1 MDRRRHPRPAHQSPA
16 DRPDWRRLVTPTTSP
31 KPQTAPAAPP
41 DASSRRLPL
50 TLHRLLHAGSRRVRR
65 PRPALPAGHSAL
77 TDLRPVRQ
85 PALGRPADR
94 PARHHG
100 RRSDLRHPQRR
111 DRPLRRLH
119 YALSAISTGMLISD
133 GWSWAAAMAV
143 GLAVGVL
150 AGLFNG
156 LAVVLLGVPSF
167 IVTLGTLSVF
177 RGIALLISDGAPIS
191 LSSSQPG
198 VAEFS
203 LLGQGRLFG
212 VIPMQFVFFAAV
224 AAIGVVLLAAPASA
238 STPTRSRQPGSR
250 PSRRRQRQA
259 GQTHRVRPLSG
270 FTAGLA
276 GVLGLSFLSYVQGVT
291 GQGLELTVISA
302 VIIGGAALFGGSGT
316 MWGTVIGVAFIG
328 LLQNILNIKGI
339 SSFWQTVVT
348 GLVIVAAVAADTWQR
363 KRKTRA

>member
-1 MDRRRHPRPAHQSPA
+1 MTSTATKPPA
-16 DRPDWRRLVTPTTSP
+16 
-31 KPQTAPAAPP
+31 TAAPPP
-41 DASSRRLPL
+41 DASTGQFPAALR
-50 TLHRLLHAGSRRVRR
+50 RLLHAREAGVFAALVLLFLLGTVLSPTFAQSDNLLSVGQQIAQIGIMAVGATFVILNGEIDLSVGS
-65 PRPALPAGHSAL
+65 
-77 TDLRPVRQ
+77 T
-85 PALGRPADR
+85 
-94 PARHHG
+94 
-100 RRSDLRHPQRR
+100 
-111 DRPLRRLH
+111 

-133 GWSWAAAMAV
+133 GWSWPAAMFV

-156 LAVVLLGVPSF
+156 LAVVVLGVPSF

-198 VAEFS
+198 VAEFN

-212 VIPMQFVFFAAV
+212 LVPMQFVFFAAV
-224 AAIGVVLLAAPASA
+224 AALGVVLLA
-238 STPTRSRQPGSR
+238 RSRFGFNTYAVGGNQEAARLVGVNVK
-250 PSRRRQRQA
+250 
-259 GQTHRVRPLSG
+259 RVKLTAFVLSG